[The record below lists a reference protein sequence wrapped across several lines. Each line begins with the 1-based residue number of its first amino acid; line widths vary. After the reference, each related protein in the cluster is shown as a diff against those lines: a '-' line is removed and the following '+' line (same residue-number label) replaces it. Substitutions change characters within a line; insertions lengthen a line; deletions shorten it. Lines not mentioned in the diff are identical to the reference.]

1 MALTVQVAGVSYTID
16 EPAFKYSPKL
26 AERWKCQI
34 YIWDYTGLV
43 FFPYLAKVTVTDP
56 VLGRLFVGFVAADI
70 QDKTNTYPDPTT
82 LHQIDCFDPRR
93 LAENRTSNRQY
104 TTPTYAGKIAADMIA
119 DVLQYEGVIAN
130 YATQFVTT
138 QADWQTGTLTNVL
151 GTSNVGDGDL
161 ELTGSSSVSASYMA
175 ASDWGAGV
183 FSGMQANAGG
193 DVSLIGKTRNYDDG
207 VFSGQTLYGNGN
219 PTQDVSSG
227 VYELSCTKA
236 SETRSRLDFAGL
248 WSGNWTLETDINVQ
262 GDVPRRGVTFGTTN
276 FTNGDGSYGYAVE
289 VLSTSIEIRSG
300 SNGGGNSSTQLAS
313 HTFSPK
319 LAYGWYRLKVVKSG
333 STYTVSL
340 GGVQYLSV
348 SDSTY
353 TAAAYLALRNRNGE
367 TSVSIT
373 DQFDNFGVM
382 AAKSG
387 TWTGPSTSIGGIT
400 TIASSVITWDTSL
413 SQGGTILVQT
423 STDGGATYQTASN
436 GGPISGLAKGSSGSG
451 KNVRVKVT
459 LSTTTTATMPDIR
472 NLQWAVL
479 GGYMSSGNRT
489 NLPLA
494 IDYMDRANQSGLG
507 TADDGQTY
515 TKVGTGTDAIAGNE
529 ATITNTTGDVFEK
542 LGSKTAGD
550 SENSTRFQLSASTMK
565 PGIVL
570 RYVDSNNWYAL
581 FATTTTLSLV
591 KSRNG
596 VQTTLATATVSLSV
610 ATYYRMRL
618 RAVGYFPVLLSG
630 RSWVDG
636 VAEPITSPFQVTAT
650 DI

>member
-56 VLGRLFVGFVAADI
+56 VLGRLFTGFVAADV

-82 LHQIDCFDPRR
+82 LHQLDCFDPRR
-93 LAENRTSNRQY
+93 LAENRTSQRQY

-119 DVLQYEGVIAN
+119 DVLQYEGIIAN
-130 YATQFVTT
+130 YATQFMTT
-138 QADWQTGTLTNVL
+138 QSDWQTGTLSNVV
-151 GTSNVGDGDL
+151 GTGNVGDGDL

-175 ASDWGAGV
+175 QNDWSAGV

-300 SNGGGNSSTQLAS
+300 TNGGGNSSTQLAS

-367 TSVSIT
+367 ASVSIT
-373 DQFDNFGVM
+373 DQYDNFGVM

-387 TWTGPSTSIGGIT
+387 TWIGPSTSIGGIT
-400 TIASSVITWDTSL
+400 TIASSVITWDPSL

-423 STDGGATYQTASN
+423 STDGGTTYQTASN
-436 GGPISGLAKGSSGSG
+436 GGPITGLAKGSSGSG

-472 NLQWAVL
+472 H
-479 GGYMSSGNRT
+479 GGCRG
-489 NLPLA
+489 
-494 IDYMDRANQSGLG
+494 G
-507 TADDGQTY
+507 
-515 TKVGTGTDAIAGNE
+515 
-529 ATITNTTGDVFEK
+529 
-542 LGSKTAGD
+542 
-550 SENSTRFQLSASTMK
+550 
-565 PGIVL
+565 
-570 RYVDSNNWYAL
+570 
-581 FATTTTLSLV
+581 
-591 KSRNG
+591 
-596 VQTTLATATVSLSV
+596 
-610 ATYYRMRL
+610 
-618 RAVGYFPVLLSG
+618 
-630 RSWVDG
+630 
-636 VAEPITSPFQVTAT
+636 
-650 DI
+650 